1 MITTTANQMLKQL
14 IFILKSASG
23 ENLSEKLFL
32 RV

>member
-14 IFILKSASG
+14 TFILKSASR